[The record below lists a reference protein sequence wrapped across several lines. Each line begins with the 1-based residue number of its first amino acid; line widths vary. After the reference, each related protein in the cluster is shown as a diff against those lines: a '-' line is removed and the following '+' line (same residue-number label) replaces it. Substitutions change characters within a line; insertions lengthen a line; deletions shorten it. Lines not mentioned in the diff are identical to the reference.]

1 MSLASL
7 RCYCASLQLATEV
20 HALVKRWSNIDRDT
34 LGKQMIRAAD
44 SVALNIAEG
53 YGRTG
58 PGERLHSLLIADGSC
73 QEVIAQLQLAA
84 LRGLIDQEELQR
96 QSNNAKST
104 SIQMFAFARYVL
116 TQHPEYQGRCRKII
130 EKRTA
135 WMNKK

>member
-7 RCYCASLQLATEV
+7 RCYCASLQLATDV
-20 HALVKRWSNIDRDT
+20 YALVKRWPIIDRDT
-34 LGKQMIRAAD
+34 LGKQLIRASD
-44 SVALNIAEG
+44 SIALNIAEG

-73 QEVIAQLQLAA
+73 QEVVAQLQLAA
-84 LRGLIDQEELQR
+84 LRGLISQDELQR
-96 QSNNAKST
+96 QANMAKST
-104 SIQMFAFARYVL
+104 SIQMFAFARYIL
-116 TQHPEYQGRCRKII
+116 SQHPEYQGRSRKII